1 MIRTCRDT
9 HVAAVIAVAFCLLL
23 ARPLSAD
30 NDVAALRAFARA
42 QRAAATVSRLP
53 RSAFLLQP
61 ATTVVTLSPDGSQL
75 AWLHQN
81 GRSRE
86 VWLRPV
92 AGNSAPRRLLGNA
105 TAGDMA
111 WTRDSRWLLL
121 QSPRE
126 MFALAARGQVGSGIV
141 VALGGQ
147 ARRQIIGMDDSQ
159 AAAVL
164 TIEQSGIAADGTQ
177 NAWSLQRIDV
187 QGRRMLLWRDRQ
199 RITDAAVDVQG
210 HLLWLQLVDGMA
222 QVLYRFENGRPRAVL
237 YCENLH
243 RCGLLTAM
251 PDGGAWLRGDI
262 GGDLTRL
269 QALSSDGR
277 LRDVQGKPPGIADV
291 DEVIFDLATNSP
303 RFIAYRSSAPMLVA
317 LDAADAA
324 PLAALQARLPGRDLG
339 LQVSANTW
347 LVEERGSTLQGR
359 RWYLFDPRAR
369 TLDFLFDDAPTFARG
384 GKPATHIPAAAVAN
398 VLPVD
403 WRASDGMR
411 LHGFLTLPSGRDA
424 AALPLIVNVHGGP
437 WSHWRPEFRAIA
449 QLLANRGYAVFE
461 PDPRSST
468 GHGRAYTMGAGG
480 DFGNGRVQQD
490 IVEGTRW
497 LLANGIGDAN
507 RVGITGASFGGYSTL
522 LGVTFQPELFKA
534 GAALVPPPDFGWT
547 LRWILRNPE
556 ALQLDNVVPMR
567 DWARMMGVD
576 PSDAATMAR
585 LHAQSPLANAT
596 RMNRPLLIAA
606 GGEDQRVGIAGV
618 IEYAARLKLAGKDAS
633 LLIDADAG
641 HSNRE
646 PVAREAWLFEL
657 EQIFHAHLGGAEP
670 QPPDGEI
677 RAYLRK
683 GLRMAGKDFS
693 QFSDASAR

>member
-1 MIRTCRDT
+1 M
-9 HVAAVIAVAFCLLL
+9 AAVFCGVS
-23 ARPLSAD
+23 ARPVHAAD
-30 NDVAALRAFARA
+30 DAVALRAFAKA
-42 QRAAATVSRLP
+42 QRAAPSAARLP
-53 RSAFLLQP
+53 RAAFLLES
-61 ATTVVTLSPDGSQL
+61 TTTSVALSPDGSQL

-86 VWLRPV
+86 VWSRPL
-92 AGNSAPRRLLGNA
+92 AGNGAPRRLLGNTSA
-105 TAGDMA
+105 RDIA

-126 MFALAARGQVGSGIV
+126 MFALAARGQSGSGIV
-141 VALGGQ
+141 VTLGGQ
-147 ARRQIIGMDDSQ
+147 AGRQVIAVDGSQ
-159 AAAVL
+159 DAAVL
-164 TIEQSGIAADGTQ
+164 AIEQSGMTAQGTPG
-177 NAWSLQRIDV
+177 AWSLQRIDV
-187 QGRRMLLWRDRQ
+187 QGRRTPLWRDRQ
-199 RITDAAVDVQG
+199 RIIDAATDAQG
-210 HLLWLQLVDGMA
+210 RLLWLQLVDGAA

-237 YCENLH
+237 RCENLH

-262 GGDLTRL
+262 DGDLTRL
-269 QALSSDGR
+269 QALSPDGHP
-277 LRDVQGKPPGIADV
+277 RDVQGDPREVADV
-291 DEVIFDLATNSP
+291 DEVIFDPATNRP
-303 RFIAYRSSAPMLVA
+303 RFIAYRSAVPVLQA

-324 PLAALQARLPGRDLG
+324 PLAALKAKLPGRDLD
-339 LQVSANTW
+339 LQVAPGTW

-359 RWYLFDPRAR
+359 RWHLFDPRTR
-369 TLDFLFDDAPTFARG
+369 TLAFLFEDAPTFARD
-384 GKPATHIPAAAVAN
+384 GKPATHVPAAAVAN
-398 VLPVD
+398 VLPMS
-403 WRASDGMR
+403 WRASDGMH
-411 LHGFLTLPSGRDA
+411 LHGFLTLPPGRDA
-424 AALPLIVNVHGGP
+424 ATLPLVVNVHGGP
-437 WSHWRPEFRAIA
+437 WNHWRPEFRAVT
-449 QLLANRGYAVFE
+449 QMLANRGYAVFE

-468 GHGRAYTMGAGG
+468 GYGRAYVMGAGS

-522 LGVTFQPELFKA
+522 LGVTFQPELFKV
-534 GAALVPPPDFGWT
+534 GAAMVPPPDFGWV

-556 ALQLDNVVPMR
+556 ALQLGNVVPMR

-576 PSDAATMAR
+576 PADATTMAR

-596 RMNRPLLIAA
+596 RMRRPLLIAA

-618 IEYAARLKLAGKDAS
+618 IEYAARLKLAGSDAS
-633 LLIDADAG
+633 LLVDADAG

-646 PVAREAWLFEL
+646 PIAREAWLFEL
-657 EQIFHAHLGGAEP
+657 EHIFHAHLGGAAP

-683 GLRMAGKDFS
+683 GLRMAGRDFS
-693 QFSDASAR
+693 RFSAAPAR